1 MASETMAPTRKLRTR
16 NTRRSTKHLVRSIH
30 RVEMGVEIKPSPDP
44 PVWVSAPWWPLT
56 LTATAV
62 KATAY
67 TSVAMYALT
76 LKCLSLASFKDEK
89 TKSNV
94 GFRFRYID
102 VRIWGLAK
110 QAITL
115 NIPRLNN
122 IGTRIKQ
129 LNDRGSATQY
139 SRLGWRYGM
148 DSELAVNATD
158 DDVVFEVQGDVSNDK
173 PVLIYVRLLV
183 QLTGI
188 PGAATLAAQAD
199 QGFTTCESDIVH
211 DFQML

>member
-1 MASETMAPTRKLRTR
+1 MAPTRRLRTR

-44 PVWVSAPWWPLT
+44 PTWVSAPWWPLT
-56 LTATAV
+56 VTARAV

-67 TSVAMYALT
+67 SSVAIFALV
-76 LKCLSLASFKDEK
+76 LKSLSLSDYKNTNK
-89 TKSNV
+89 QLVT
-94 GFRFRYID
+94 FRMRYID

-115 NIPRLNN
+115 NIPRINA

-148 DSELAVNATD
+148 DSELAVDATD
-158 DDVVFEVQGDVSNDK
+158 NDCVFEVQGDVSTDNS
-173 PVLIYVRLLV
+173 VLIYLRLLV

-188 PGAATLAAQAD
+188 PGAATLVKQELSDLPD
-199 QGFTTCESDIVH
+199 QLVQEFE
-211 DFQML
+211 MM